1 MVLPD
6 RLTAL
11 PGFAESGD
19 APGRWPLVLASPH
32 SGRDYPAEFLAS
44 TRLTLAQLRRAEDA
58 FVDILLDG
66 AVGLGVPR
74 LAARYGRSWLDLNR
88 AAEELDP
95 SMFIEPME
103 VHGGQGSDRVR
114 AGLGV
119 VPRVAAQ
126 GLDIYPTRLRLGDA
140 QARIA
145 EVHAPWHDRIDQLTS
160 AARDRHGYA
169 ILLDCHSMPSPA
181 PAVGGA
187 AQVVLGD
194 LHGTS
199 AAPALVDWLERCFT
213 AAGLRVARNAPY
225 AGGYTTARHGR
236 PRDGIHAVQI
246 ELDRALY
253 MDPAR
258 LVRHLGF
265 QAVTATMTTLAATLM
280 RNDLGLGSTGYAIA
294 AE

>member
-1 MVLPD
+1 MPHSSPPPLQ
-6 RLTAL
+6 A
-11 PGFAESGD
+11 GFAESGD

-32 SGRDYPAEFLAS
+32 SGRDYPAEFLAR

-58 FVDILLDG
+58 FVDVLLDS

-88 AAEELDP
+88 AAHELDP
-95 SMFIEPME
+95 AMFVDPFE
-103 VHGGQGSDRVR
+103 VVGGQPSDRVR

-126 GLDIYPTRLRLGDA
+126 GLDIYPTRLRLADA
-140 QARIA
+140 EARIA
-145 EVHAPWHDRIDQLTS
+145 AVHAPWHARLEALTE
-160 AARDRHGYA
+160 AARWHHGYA
-169 ILLDCHSMPSPA
+169 ILLDCHSMPTPA
-181 PAVGGA
+181 PMAGGA
-187 AQVVLGD
+187 PQIVLGD

-199 AAPALVDWLERCFT
+199 AAEVLVARIERHFRT
-213 AAGLRVARNAPY
+213 AGFRVARNVPY

-236 PRDGIHAVQI
+236 PVTGVHAVQI
-246 ELDRALY
+246 EIDRALY

-258 LVRHLGF
+258 LVRHMGF
-265 QAVTATMTTLAATLM
+265 QAIAATMTSLVASLIGE
-280 RNDLGLGSTGYAIA
+280 DLGLGSNFREA

>member
-1 MVLPD
+1 MVQPD
-6 RLTAL
+6 RSLAL
-11 PGFAESGD
+11 PGFTESGD
-19 APGRWPLVLASPH
+19 GPGRWPVVLASPH

-95 SMFIEPME
+95 SMFVDPLQA
-103 VHGGQGSDRVR
+103 HGSQVSERVR

-145 EVHAPWHDRIDQLTS
+145 MVHAPWHERLDQLTA
-160 AARDRHGYA
+160 AARERHGYA
-169 ILLDCHSMPSPA
+169 VLLDCHSMPSPPPVA
-181 PAVGGA
+181 GGA

-199 AAPALVDWLERCFT
+199 AAPALVDWLEAYFV

-236 PRDGIHAVQI
+236 PRHGIHAVQI
-246 ELDRALY
+246 EIDRALY

-258 LVRHLGF
+258 LVRHMGF
-265 QAVTATMTTLAATLM
+265 QAVTAALTTVAAKLM
-280 RNDLGLGSTGYAIA
+280 RDDLGLRCDYAIA